1 MTISREPS
9 AVLDATGRYR
19 YSLSRCWG
27 DGLTVCWIM
36 LNPSTAD
43 ARKDDPT
50 IRRCI
55 GLSGW
60 WGYGALVVVNLF
72 ALRATNPKVL
82 RPVFGYQDEMI
93 ETIGPDNDDWI
104 EHETERASLLVA
116 AWGNHG
122 VIWNRGDEVRE
133 ALGVER
139 LHHLG
144 LTKRGQPRHP
154 LYVRGDVKP
163 QPWKVP

>member
-1 MTISREPS
+1 MSPRS
-9 AVLDATGRYR
+9 DAVLDASGRYR
-19 YSLSRCWG
+19 YSLSRYWG

-50 IRRCI
+50 IRRCV
-55 GLSGW
+55 GLSKS
-60 WGYGALVVVNLF
+60 WGYGGLVVVNLF
-72 ALRATNPKVL
+72 ALRATDPRKL
-82 RPVFGYQDEMI
+82 RPVFGYQDEQI
-93 ETIGPDNDDWI
+93 ETVGPDNDEWI
-104 EHETERASLLVA
+104 ERETDGASLIVG

-133 ALGVER
+133 TLGADR

-144 LTKRGQPRHP
+144 LTKLGQPRHP
-154 LYVRGDVKP
+154 LYVPSATTPCKWAAP
-163 QPWKVP
+163 